1 MAASSGVIA
10 DGGTP
15 GRAGP
20 AFRRSVAAFVLV
32 PGALIAGC
40 GPSSGTKEAAYPVA
54 SSPSSTAGAQRRI
67 RVPDSFDDYT
77 RMTGAEAQRVIQAIR
92 KAQAQQNPVFAA
104 NMKLGVYQKRGSAQ
118 QRLAFLGLAGG
129 DHPTIAQEL
138 RSNPP
143 AAEVNSALAAMPLT
157 APKDYPAGP
166 LGGVLRCAPGA
177 HGGAGCA
184 WGDGATVG
192 VVAAS
197 AASADELARTTLALR
212 NAAEH

>member
-1 MAASSGVIA
+1 M
-10 DGGTP
+10 
-15 GRAGP
+15 
-20 AFRRSVAAFVLV
+20 
-32 PGALIAGC
+32 
-40 GPSSGTKEAAYPVA
+40 A

-67 RVPDSFDDYT
+67 KVPDAFDDYT
-77 RMTGAEAQRVIQAIR
+77 RSTGADAQRVIQAIR
-92 KAQAQQNPVFAA
+92 QAQAQGNSIFAA
-104 NMKLGVYQKRGSAQ
+104 NMKLGVYQRRGNAQ

-129 DHPTIAQEL
+129 DHPSIAQEL
-138 RSNPP
+138 QANPP

-166 LGGVLRCAPGA
+166 LGGVLRCAPGS

-184 WGDGATVG
+184 WGDGSTIG

-197 AASADELARTTLALR
+197 TVSAEELARATLALR